1 MTKKT
6 DLNGFRLLS
15 LLQTPSQIATAIAI
29 LFHLI
34 GLVGILVFKSELIIQ
49 STPLNLLLSFGLLIW
64 TQQSKNW
71 QFYSF
76 MVICMLTGFAVEVV
90 GVNTG
95 LLFGN
100 YSYGTVLGPQL
111 KSVPLI
117 IGINWFIT
125 IFCCGI
131 SMHILLSKAIKK
143 VAEQS
148 KQPPMILKAL
158 SLVTDGATMAVAFDW
173 LMEPVAVKLGFWS
186 WGGNGSIPFYNYVCW
201 FIISMLLL
209 LVFHGLA
216 INKKNIFAIHLLLIQ
231 VMFFLI
237 LRTFL

>member
-6 DLNGFRLLS
+6 IINALTSLA
-15 LLQTPSQIATAIAI
+15 LLQTPTQIATAIAI
-29 LFHLI
+29 LFHSI

-49 STPLNLLLSFGLLIW
+49 STPVNLILSFGLLVW
-64 TQQSKNW
+64 TQQEKNW

-76 MVICMLTGFAVEVV
+76 IIVCFITGYVVEVI

-100 YSYGTVLGPQL
+100 YSYGSVLGV
-111 KSVPLI
+111 KWNAVPLL
-117 IGINWFIT
+117 IGINWI
-125 IFCCGI
+125 IIIICCGI
-131 SMHILLSKAIKK
+131 SVHILLSKAISK
-143 VAEQS
+143 VSLAS
-148 KQPPMILKAL
+148 KQPPKILKIL
-158 SLVTDGATMAVAFDW
+158 SLVTDGATLAVAFDW

-186 WGGNGSIPFYNYVCW
+186 WGNDGSIPFYNYVCW

-209 LVFHGLA
+209 IVFHVA
-216 INKKNIFAIHLLLIQ
+216 NINKKNIFAVHLLLIQ
-231 VMFFLI
+231 TMFFLI